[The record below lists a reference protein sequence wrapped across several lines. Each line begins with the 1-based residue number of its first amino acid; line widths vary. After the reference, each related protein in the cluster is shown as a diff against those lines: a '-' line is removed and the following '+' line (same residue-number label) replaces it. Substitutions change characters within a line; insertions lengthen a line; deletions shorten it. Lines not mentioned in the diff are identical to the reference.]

1 MAYPMYKEDVKKQL
15 QLLAQKLRTAPN
27 PNVSMELVEVLS
39 VLQGRPDLQAF
50 KLDAVKLSELL
61 SCSQKKDWI
70 RMADIIDYEL
80 ES

>member
-1 MAYPMYKEDVKKQL
+1 MYKEDVKKQL
-15 QLLAQKLRTAPN
+15 HLLAQKLRTAPS

-39 VLQGRPDLQAF
+39 VFEGRNDLHAS
-50 KLDAVKLSELL
+50 KLDALKLSELL

-80 ES
+80 DY